1 MNIICITEIRFQS
14 NSSITAESAGSISF
28 MVELTVPSDT
38 VITVQVCTEET
49 TPSPSAGGSYNQL
62 LPIAYVKQCM

>member
-1 MNIICITEIRFQS
+1 MNLICIAEVRFQN
-14 NSSITAESAGSISF
+14 NSSIAVESAGSILF
-28 MVELTVPSDT
+28 LIELTIPSDT

-49 TPSPSAGGSYNQL
+49 TSPPSAEGSYDQL